1 MLYAFEQ
8 TDVQKKGQYL
18 GEFRVSSVAD
28 KKITLTPTGKLSD
41 REVARLAKLAKPRTK
56 GPWVLYEMLPRDSH
70 ELFAGLSDEQL
81 KAMLP
86 AASLPE
92 YLKDGKPA
100 AQDDPKERVQG
111 GKYVRQLRDF
121 DVLLAAAKMH
131 RILLDDSIEAGKKDK
146 QLVDDALA
154 DAREQEE
161 ACKKDI
167 AAATKV
173 LKKANRQRD
182 EVAGYRERLEKK
194 LAAIEALVARLTA
207 TNQAMAGRM
216 AKYQLQAAERI
227 DARTRAMAQS
237 AAERR

>member
-1 MLYAFEQ
+1 
-8 TDVQKKGQYL
+8 
-18 GEFRVSSVAD
+18 
-28 KKITLTPTGKLSD
+28 
-41 REVARLAKLAKPRTK
+41 
-56 GPWVLYEMLPRDSH
+56 
-70 ELFAGLSDEQL
+70 
-81 KAMLP
+81 MLP

-92 YLKDGKPA
+92 YVKDGKPA
-100 AQDDPKERVQG
+100 APDDPKERVQG

-121 DVLLAAAKMH
+121 GVLLAAAQMR
-131 RILLDDSIEAGKKDK
+131 RILLNDSIEAGKKDK

-167 AAATKV
+167 AAAAKD
-173 LKKANRQRD
+173 LKKAVGQRD
-182 EVAGYRERLEKK
+182 EVAAYNERLEKK
-194 LAAIEALVARLTA
+194 LAAMQALVARLTA